1 MESSVSHECVCVRKE
16 QKSFF
21 INAKIKTRKNQ
32 NHKREIP
39 HKNKKRHTKKKAY
52 AITFPASH
60 APKLPPIPSHI
71 PLNQPTLSTRKKRRK
86 LFSIEPNPTKNAE
99 NDTKTKPKKKAH
111 AHCILLSDSPLTPSL
126 SLALLLFPFLSQ
138 ASVDIFG
145 SFFPMRKGRAQT
157 KTTQKRL
164 KVESWTTLIMFF
176 QLKV

>member
-1 MESSVSHECVCVRKE
+1 MCVREERAKE
-16 QKSFF
+16 LFYK
-21 INAKIKTRKNQ
+21 RKNKNPKKPKPQ
-32 NHKREIP
+32 TRDSPQKQKAP
-39 HKNKKRHTKKKAY
+39 HKKKKAY

-126 SLALLLFPFLSQ
+126 SHSCCSRLFLRLLLIFL
-138 ASVDIFG
+138 A
-145 SFFPMRKGRAQT
+145 A
-157 KTTQKRL
+157 
-164 KVESWTTLIMFF
+164 FF
-176 QLKV
+176 QCVKGEHRQKLHKNA

>member
-39 HKNKKRHTKKKAY
+39 HKNKKRHPKKKAY

-71 PLNQPTLSTRKKRRK
+71 PLNQPTLSTRKKD
-86 LFSIEPNPTKNAE
+86 E
-99 NDTKTKPKKKAH
+99 NYSVLNLTQQKT
-111 AHCILLSDSPLTPSL
+111 L
-126 SLALLLFPFLSQ
+126 
-138 ASVDIFG
+138 
-145 SFFPMRKGRAQT
+145 
-157 KTTQKRL
+157 KTTQKRNQKKKL
-164 KVESWTTLIMFF
+164 THIVFCF
-176 QLKV
+176 QTPHSLPLSRTPVVPVSFSGFCWYFWQLFSNA

>member
-71 PLNQPTLSTRKKRRK
+71 PLNQPTLSTRKRRRK

-99 NDTKTKPKKKAH
+99 NDTKTKPKKSSRTLYFAFRLPTH
-111 AHCILLSDSPLTPSL
+111 SL
-126 SLALLLFPFLSQ
+126 SLTLLLFPSLSQ

>member
-39 HKNKKRHTKKKAY
+39 TKTKSATQKKKAY

-99 NDTKTKPKKKAH
+99 NDTKTKPKKKLTH
-111 AHCILLSDSPLTPSL
+111 IVFCFQTPHSLPLSRTPVV
-126 SLALLLFPFLSQ
+126 P
-138 ASVDIFG
+138 V
-145 SFFPMRKGRAQT
+145 SFSGFC
-157 KTTQKRL
+157 
-164 KVESWTTLIMFF
+164 
-176 QLKV
+176 

>member
-1 MESSVSHECVCVRKE
+1 MCVREERAKE
-16 QKSFF
+16 LFYK
-21 INAKIKTRKNQ
+21 RKNKNPKKPKPQ
-32 NHKREIP
+32 TRDSPQKQKAP
-39 HKNKKRHTKKKAY
+39 HKKKAY

-126 SLALLLFPFLSQ
+126 SHSCCSRLFLRLLLIFL
-138 ASVDIFG
+138 A
-145 SFFPMRKGRAQT
+145 A
-157 KTTQKRL
+157 
-164 KVESWTTLIMFF
+164 FF
-176 QLKV
+176 QCVKGEHRQKLHKNA

>member
-39 HKNKKRHTKKKAY
+39 TKTKSATQKKKAY

-86 LFSIEPNPTKNAE
+86 YSVLNLTQQKTLKTTQKRNQKKSSRTLYFAFRLPT
-99 NDTKTKPKKKAH
+99 H
-111 AHCILLSDSPLTPSL
+111 SL
-126 SLALLLFPFLSQ
+126 SLTLLLFPSLSQ

>member
-1 MESSVSHECVCVRKE
+1 MCVREERAKE
-16 QKSFF
+16 LFYK
-21 INAKIKTRKNQ
+21 RKNKNPKKPKPQ
-32 NHKREIP
+32 TRDS
-39 HKNKKRHTKKKAY
+39 HKNKKRHTKKKKAY

-86 LFSIEPNPTKNAE
+86 YSVLNLTQQKTLKTTQKRNQKKSSRTLYFAFRLPT
-99 NDTKTKPKKKAH
+99 H
-111 AHCILLSDSPLTPSL
+111 SL
-126 SLALLLFPFLSQ
+126 SLTLLLFPSLSQ

>member
-39 HKNKKRHTKKKAY
+39 HKNKKRHPKKKAY

-126 SLALLLFPFLSQ
+126 SHSCCSRLFLRLLLIFL
-138 ASVDIFG
+138 A
-145 SFFPMRKGRAQT
+145 A
-157 KTTQKRL
+157 
-164 KVESWTTLIMFF
+164 FF
-176 QLKV
+176 QCVKGEHRQKLHKNA